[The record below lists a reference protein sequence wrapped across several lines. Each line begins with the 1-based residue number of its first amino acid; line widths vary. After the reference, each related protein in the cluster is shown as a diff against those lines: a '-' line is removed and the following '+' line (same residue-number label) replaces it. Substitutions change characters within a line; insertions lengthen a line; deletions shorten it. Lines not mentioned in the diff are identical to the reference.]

1 MAERLKAAVLKIAF
15 RVTGTGVRIPLPPP
29 FSKWLIDFDSNLK
42 SDRITPK
49 SINLRRGAGVADQG
63 RLLSD
68 CLDLCRDR
76 GFESHPLRQYNT
88 FEPLYLSSKSE
99 RV

>member
-29 FSKWLIDFDSNLK
+29 ISKLLIDFDSNLK
-42 SDRITPK
+42 SDRIKSK
-49 SINLRRGAGVADQG
+49 SIHLRRGAGVADQG

-68 CLDLCRDR
+68 CLDYV
-76 GFESHPLRQYNT
+76 GTVGSNPT
-88 FEPLYLSSKSE
+88 LSASEIHSNVYIFHSK
-99 RV
+99 V